1 MARPI
6 LLAEDSKF
14 DIDLVVYTIRQ
25 SGYDNEILVAR
36 DGAEAVALLKQEQDI
51 GILILDI
58 KLPILD
64 GFEVLK
70 FVRTTPHIASLP
82 VIVLTASVIPSDRVR
97 AELLGI
103 ASFLTKPYELAEFK
117 TLVKHALAPFVSRLT
132 DLDAKG

>member
-25 SGYDNEILVAR
+25 SGYINEILVAR
-36 DGAEAVALLKQEQDI
+36 DGAEAVDLLKRNADI
-51 GILILDI
+51 ALLILDL
-58 KLPILD
+58 KMPILD

-70 FVRTTPHIASLP
+70 FVRTTPHLLYLP
-82 VIVLTASVIPSDRVR
+82 VIVVTASVISGDRVR
-97 AELLGI
+97 AELLGV

-117 TLVKHALAPFVSRLT
+117 ALVNGALMPFHSLLT
-132 DLDAKG
+132 E